1 MKKLEYNPYLID
13 KIQPCGGIIFK
24 DNYIKK
30 GDGYEACINI
40 YDYPSEVNHF
50 WLKGLIKELD
60 DTVITV
66 DVGTANINEVLKKVN
81 KSMNEHNSRIE
92 DSRDYTTAI
101 NSNNEFG
108 ALSALTDDIV
118 NNSEVMKQIVT
129 RIFVWDRTLEGLE
142 NKEKNIL
149 EKLETL
155 KYKGAIFINEQEYE
169 WKSIKLPMSKQEKL
183 PNGIIKQPIQALSLA
198 GGYPFDFIELK
209 DKTGMPLGTTRVG
222 GSVIFDLFTK
232 NSIRKSFNALILGV
246 TGAGKSTLLKKLMNN
261 NIILEDTI
269 RVLDLTGE
277 FGETIERS
285 GGKVIKLDG
294 SNGMI
299 NPFQIFA
306 TMIDTD
312 TNEILEEQSYMF
324 HINKLSMTYRFLA
337 EGCSS
342 EEIREFENLVN
353 DFYIDFGIKRERC
366 TTYKVQEYP
375 IMEEFLNFIKKQLY
389 NNVEKEELKTNLT
402 TKRQERIESIKLT
415 IENAINN
422 YSKLFNGY
430 STIEDMSS
438 ERILSF
444 ELRNLSQFDNRIF
457 NAQMFSILTMLW
469 NGALKQGI
477 KQKKLFDSGAVTLDE
492 ATKYLLFIDEAHK
505 YINSDNELAVDF
517 FITFEREARKYFS
530 GLVFATHSIN
540 DVVPESSDKTIL
552 GKIKTLFELTQY
564 KFIMQQDNNAKK
576 ALETIFEGQLNENE
590 INNIPTFGQGDTT
603 LIINGMNNITFHVE
617 ISEEEKI
624 LFEGGV

>member
-277 FGETIERS
+277 FGENIERS

-342 EEIREFENLVN
+342 DEIREFENLVN

>member
-40 YDYPSEVNHF
+40 YDYPSEVDHF

-342 EEIREFENLVN
+342 DEIREFENLVN

>member
-1 MKKLEYNPYLID
+1 MKKFEYNPYLID

-342 EEIREFENLVN
+342 DEIREFENLVN

>member
-1 MKKLEYNPYLID
+1 ILLMKKLEYNPYLID

-342 EEIREFENLVN
+342 DEIREFENLVN
-353 DFYIDFGIKRERC
+353 DFYIDFGI
-366 TTYKVQEYP
+366 
-375 IMEEFLNFIKKQLY
+375 
-389 NNVEKEELKTNLT
+389 
-402 TKRQERIESIKLT
+402 
-415 IENAINN
+415 
-422 YSKLFNGY
+422 
-430 STIEDMSS
+430 
-438 ERILSF
+438 
-444 ELRNLSQFDNRIF
+444 
-457 NAQMFSILTMLW
+457 
-469 NGALKQGI
+469 
-477 KQKKLFDSGAVTLDE
+477 
-492 ATKYLLFIDEAHK
+492 
-505 YINSDNELAVDF
+505 
-517 FITFEREARKYFS
+517 
-530 GLVFATHSIN
+530 
-540 DVVPESSDKTIL
+540 
-552 GKIKTLFELTQY
+552 
-564 KFIMQQDNNAKK
+564 
-576 ALETIFEGQLNENE
+576 
-590 INNIPTFGQGDTT
+590 
-603 LIINGMNNITFHVE
+603 
-617 ISEEEKI
+617 
-624 LFEGGV
+624 

>member
-198 GGYPFDFIELK
+198 GGYPFDFIELN

-342 EEIREFENLVN
+342 DEIREFENLVN

>member
-13 KIQPCGGIIFK
+13 KIQPCGGIVFK

-342 EEIREFENLVN
+342 DEIREFENLVN

>member
-342 EEIREFENLVN
+342 DEIREFENLVN

>member
-246 TGAGKSTLLKKLMNN
+246 TGAGKSTLLKKLMNDN
-261 NIILEDTI
+261 AILENTI
-269 RVLDLTGE
+269 RILDLTGE
-277 FGETIERS
+277 FGETIERL

-353 DFYIDFGIKRERC
+353 DFYIDFGIKRDKC
-366 TTYKVQEYP
+366 TTYKVKEYP
-375 IMEEFLNFIKKQLY
+375 IMEEFLNFIKEQLY

>member
-342 EEIREFENLVN
+342 DEIREFENLVN

-477 KQKKLFDSGAVTLDE
+477 KQKKVFDSGAVTLDE

>member
-342 EEIREFENLVN
+342 DEIREFENLVN

-492 ATKYLLFIDEAHK
+492 ATKYLLFIDEAHN

>member
-209 DKTGMPLGTTRVG
+209 DKTGMPLGTNRVG

-342 EEIREFENLVN
+342 DEIREFENLVN

>member
-1 MKKLEYNPYLID
+1 MKKLDYNPNLID

-40 YDYPSEVNHF
+40 YDYPHEVNYF

-60 DTVITV
+60 DTVVTI
-66 DVGTANINEVLKKVN
+66 DIGTANRNEILKKIDR
-81 KSMNEHNSRIE
+81 SMKEHGSRIE

-101 NSNNEFG
+101 NSNSEFG
-108 ALSALTDDIV
+108 ELSALTDDIV
-118 NNSEVMKQIVT
+118 NNSEIMKYMVT

-142 NKEKNIL
+142 NKEKNVL

-169 WKSIKLPMSKQEKL
+169 WKSMSLPMSRQEKL
-183 PNGIIKQPIQALSLA
+183 PNGIIKQPIPALSLA

-232 NSIRKSFNALILGV
+232 NSVRKSFNALILGV

-261 NIILEDTI
+261 NVILEDTI

-277 FGETIERS
+277 FGGTIERY
-285 GGKVIKLDG
+285 GGKIIKLDG

-324 HINKLSMTYRFLA
+324 HINKLSMTYKFLA

-342 EEIREFENLVN
+342 DEIREFENLVN
-353 DFYIDFGIKRERC
+353 DFYIDFGIKREKC
-366 TTYKVQEYP
+366 TQYKVKEYP
-375 IMEEFLNFIKKQLY
+375 IMEEFLSFVKKQLY
-389 NNVEKEELKTNLT
+389 NDVEKEELRTNLT
-402 TKRQERIESIKLT
+402 AQRQERIERIKLT

-457 NAQMFSILTMLW
+457 NAQMFNILTMLW

-477 KQKKLFDSGAVTLDE
+477 QQKKLFDNGEVTLDE
-492 ATKYLLFIDEAHK
+492 AVKYILFIDEAHK
-505 YINSDNELAVDF
+505 YINSDNELAVDY
-517 FITFEREARKYFS
+517 FITFEREARKYFA

-540 DVVPESSDKTIL
+540 DVVPESSDKAIL

-576 ALETIFEGQLNENE
+576 ALETIFDGQLNENE
-590 INNIPTFGQGDTT
+590 INTIPTFGQGDTT

>member
-1 MKKLEYNPYLID
+1 MKKFEYNPYLID

-353 DFYIDFGIKRERC
+353 DFYIDFGIKRDKC
-366 TTYKVQEYP
+366 TTYKVKEYP
-375 IMEEFLNFIKKQLY
+375 IMEEFLNFIKEQLY